1 MNTPPEGP
9 TPFFERPST
18 ATLAIVLSCI
28 GFGLAPLFV
37 KELTAL
43 GIAPPVIAFY
53 RYSFVAV
60 LLLPLLKLRGEYR
73 IPTLWGILSG
83 IVAGLGWIG
92 YINILNYLP
101 VSTSGVIYMTYPL
114 FTVVLG
120 YLWFRS
126 PVGLRS
132 VSAASMIL
140 LAAVIAL
147 SPRFDGSVSY
157 LALAGAFCAPLGFA
171 FSIVVLTDKLLVLPP
186 LSRVSSMALGG
197 SLALLPLVLS
207 YETERILPDSPDGYW
222 LVASIAMLT
231 ALLPQFLYSWFAPVI
246 GSAKTSIAGSTELP
260 TMFIVGWLVFGET
273 LTLTQ
278 LSGGLLVLLA
288 ILIAPSQQR
297 SVMAN
302 IHRRTVKQAGSES

>member
-43 GIAPPVIAFY
+43 GIASPVIAFY

-60 LLLPLLKLRGEYR
+60 LLSPLLKFRGEYR
-73 IPTLWGILSG
+73 ILTFWGIFSG
-83 IVAGLGWIG
+83 MCVGLGWIG
-92 YINILNYLP
+92 YINVLKYLP
-101 VSTSGVIYMTYPL
+101 VSTAGVIYMTYPL

-126 PVGLRS
+126 PLGMRS
-132 VSAASMIL
+132 VAAALMIL
-140 LAAVIAL
+140 LAAAIAL
-147 SPRFDGSVSY
+147 TPASDGSVSY
-157 LALAGAFCAPLGFA
+157 LALLGAFCAPLSFA
-171 FSIVVLTDKLLVLPP
+171 FSIVVLTDKLHVLPP
-186 LSRVSSMALGG
+186 LSRVGCLALGG

-207 YETERILPDSPDGYW
+207 YETEQILPTSLDGYW
-222 LVASIAMLT
+222 LIAGIAMLT
-231 ALLPQFLYSWFAPVI
+231 ALGPQFLYSRFAPVI
-246 GSAKTSIAGSTELP
+246 GSAKTSIAGSAELP
-260 TMFIVGWLVFGET
+260 TMFIVGWLFFGET

-278 LSGGLLVLLA
+278 ASGGLLVLLA

-302 IHRRTVKQAGSES
+302 IHRRTVKQPGPAS